1 MGVSICLNKDLNF
14 SVFRI
19 NFGKK
24 QKQRWVSATFGILIP
39 RNTARVPALA
49 GPAATV
55 TVWSANTAST
65 CAVNAF
71 INTPRILVS
80 RRWIRDPLRNAA
92 EMTHGARRSHLTRA
106 LGVDRR
112 SPGEA
117 WTTSSHSIPAHPS
130 CDTRSVGINSLPHVS
145 LLLISFPNLR
155 EIMEDFLDR

>member
-55 TVWSANTAST
+55 TVWSASTAST

-71 INTPRILVS
+71 INTPRILAS
-80 RRWIRDPLRNAA
+80 RRWIRDPLRNAVEDA
-92 EMTHGARRSHLTRA
+92 RARRSHLTRA

-112 SPGEA
+112 STGEA
-117 WTTSSHSIPAHPS
+117 WTTSSNSIPAHPS
-130 CDTRSVGINSLPHVS
+130 CDTHSVGINSLPHVS
-145 LLLISFPNLR
+145 LLLISFPNFR
-155 EIMEDFLDR
+155 EIMEDFLNC